1 MFLPIKKII
10 EDIKIPIMHIIRNS
24 IDHGIEKPDERK
36 GLEKTELEALKFRLF
51 KRKQN
56 YYQCK
61 R

>member
-36 GLEKTELEALKFRLF
+36 GLEKNRVGSIEIQAIQKKAKLLSM
-51 KRKQN
+51 
-56 YYQCK
+56 
-61 R
+61 